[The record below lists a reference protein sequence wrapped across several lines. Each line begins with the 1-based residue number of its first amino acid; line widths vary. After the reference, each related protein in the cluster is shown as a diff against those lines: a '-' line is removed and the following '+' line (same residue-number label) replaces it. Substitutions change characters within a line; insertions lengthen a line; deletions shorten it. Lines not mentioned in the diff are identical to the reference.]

1 MEIKVV
7 KIGGNI
13 IDNQEE
19 LSIFLKDFAQI
30 KGAKI
35 LIHGGGKIASELGLK
50 LGIEPHFY
58 QGRRITDAESL
69 KIAQMVYAGLINKN
83 VVAKLQANNCN
94 AIGLTGADGNLIV
107 AKKREWQNVDFGFVG
122 DIIKVNRPLII
133 KLMESGL
140 VPVFCALTHDY
151 KGQMLN
157 TNADTMAAEIASAL
171 ASDMQNNVELLYC
184 FEKQG
189 VLENIENENS
199 VIETLDKQLYSH
211 LKETKKIHQG
221 MLPKLENCFYAKQHK
236 VAKVIIGNRDII
248 NKNNAKCTQIA
259 L

>member
-1 MEIKVV
+1 MKIKVI

-13 IDNQEE
+13 IDNQDE

-30 KGAKI
+30 EGAKI
-35 LIHGGGKIASELGLK
+35 LIHGGGKIASEMSRK
-50 LGIEPHFY
+50 LGIEARFY
-58 QGRRITDAESL
+58 EGRRITDAESL

-83 VVAKLQANNCN
+83 VVAELQANNCN
-94 AIGLTGADGNLIV
+94 AIGLSGSDGNLII
-107 AKKREWQNVDFGFVG
+107 ARKREWHNIDFGFVG
-122 DIIKVNRPLII
+122 DIVKVNRPLII
-133 KLMESGL
+133 KLIESGL
-140 VPVFCALTHDY
+140 VPVFCALTHDT

-171 ASDMQNNVELLYC
+171 ATDIKNKVELLYC

-189 VLENIENENS
+189 VLENIEDENS
-199 VIETLDKQLYSH
+199 LIENIDKEQYNK

-236 VAKVIIGNRDII
+236 VAKVIIGNREII
-248 NKNNAKCTQIA
+248 NKNNAKCTQIIQ
-259 L
+259 